1 MFTSNIEPV
10 KHIPLNWLKSFEES
24 LKKFQVDYRFV
35 SNFTHI
41 SAAFVLII
49 SRKIYADI
57 NTESI

>member
-24 LKKFQVDYRFV
+24 LKKFQGDYC
-35 SNFTHI
+35 FTHI
-41 SAAFVLII
+41 SAAFVLIF